1 LCRLFLMAH
10 ADELASSRVL
20 QLAPAIAARR
30 VAAASGHH
38 HPHGHR
44 HGSLQNGSLPPSR
57 KGSGVSR
64 LGSDGASDGFSAPST
79 PAAALEQV
87 LLLIPQRIHSLQ
99 HRRPACLP
107 EVVRQ
112 QRLDMCRSPN
122 VTPESLQ

>member
-1 LCRLFLMAH
+1 MAH
-10 ADELASSRVL
+10 AEQLASPRFL

-57 KGSGVSR
+57 KGSGISR
-64 LGSDGASDGFSAPST
+64 LGSEGASDGFSAPST

-87 LLLIPQRIHSLQ
+87 LLLSF
-99 HRRPACLP
+99 
-107 EVVRQ
+107 
-112 QRLDMCRSPN
+112 
-122 VTPESLQ
+122 

>member
-1 LCRLFLMAH
+1 MAH

-87 LLLIPQRIHSLQ
+87 LVLPPSCT
-99 HRRPACLP
+99 RPICSTDG
-107 EVVRQ
+107 
-112 QRLDMCRSPN
+112 QRLCWQFRQA
-122 VTPESLQ
+122 VFGG